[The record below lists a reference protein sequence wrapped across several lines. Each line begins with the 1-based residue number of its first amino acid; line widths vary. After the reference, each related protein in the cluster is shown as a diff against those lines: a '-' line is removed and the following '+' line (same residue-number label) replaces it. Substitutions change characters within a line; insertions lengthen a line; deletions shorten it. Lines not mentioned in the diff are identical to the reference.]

1 MKKALSLVLALL
13 MVLSMTACGSSGTE
27 TPSAAPA
34 ATNGETA
41 ATAAAGE
48 KTLTV
53 WVEKIFS
60 DDANNYMVERVQQY
74 GKDKGVNV
82 TCELVAVTDFVTK
95 LNAAIEAGV
104 GVPDVTSADATR
116 LVNYYPDIPCVDVSK
131 LVDEI
136 NADRP
141 YFKAAYDGTK
151 IGDSHYFVPFCSS
164 TTMMFV
170 RKDKLE
176 AAGITKMPTTWEE
189 VVAAARAV
197 SDPDNDFYGLG
208 MGCGDTDDD
217 DENMFREWVWNEGG
231 SLFKE
236 DGSVNSE
243 DGTFAKTA
251 ELYGQLY
258 QEKVIPPDATTW
270 DSGGNNGSYLAGRTA
285 IVFNAP
291 TLYNAMANN
300 EEYKDL
306 LANTYIAAPV
316 VGSANGIYMSF
327 NRGFGIMNTC
337 KDMDTAEDFL
347 HYMLDKE
354 WYDQYMDQVAPV
366 YAPVFEDEKQNPTW
380 SEGVNAAVLS
390 YAENASGYYG
400 WPVATLEGRA
410 VAAKH
415 MYMFPFEK
423 VFNQVATGT
432 ATAEAAI
439 QEQIFN
445 IEDLSAQINR

>member
-1 MKKALSLVLALL
+1 MKKALSLLLAVL
-13 MVLSMTACGSSGTE
+13 MVLSMAACGSSGTPTADTTAPE
-27 TPSAAPA
+27 AGTDAPA
-34 ATNGETA
+34 SDGA
-41 ATAAAGE
+41 

-74 GKDKGVNV
+74 GKDKGVEV

-104 GVPDVTSADATR
+104 GVPDVISADATR
-116 LVNYYPDIPCVDVSK
+116 LVNYYPDIPCVDVSA

-141 YFKAAYDGTK
+141 YFQAAYDGTK

-164 TTMMFV
+164 STMMFV
-170 RKDKLE
+170 RKDKLQE
-176 AAGITKMPTTWEE
+176 AGITEMPKTWDD

-197 SDPDNDFYGLG
+197 SDPANDFYGLG

-236 DGSVNSE
+236 DGSVNTE
-243 DGTFAKTA
+243 DTTFAEIA
-251 ELYGQLY
+251 NLYGTLY
-258 QEKVIPPDATTW
+258 NEGVIPPDATTW

-300 EEYKDL
+300 EEYAEL

-316 VGSANGIYMSF
+316 SGSTNGIYMSF

-347 HYMLDKE
+347 RYMLDKE

-366 YAPVFEDEKQNPTW
+366 YAPVFEDEKENPTW

-439 QEQIFN
+439 QEQVFN
-445 IEDLSAQINR
+445 IEDLSAQIIR

>member
-1 MKKALSLVLALL
+1 M
-13 MVLSMTACGSSGTE
+13 
-27 TPSAAPA
+27 
-34 ATNGETA
+34 
-41 ATAAAGE
+41 
-48 KTLTV
+48 
-53 WVEKIFS
+53 
-60 DDANNYMVERVQQY
+60 
-74 GKDKGVNV
+74 
-82 TCELVAVTDFVTK
+82 
-95 LNAAIEAGV
+95 
-104 GVPDVTSADATR
+104 
-116 LVNYYPDIPCVDVSK
+116 
-131 LVDEI
+131 
-136 NADRP
+136 
-141 YFKAAYDGTK
+141 
-151 IGDSHYFVPFCSS
+151 
-164 TTMMFV
+164 
-170 RKDKLE
+170 
-176 AAGITKMPTTWEE
+176 
-189 VVAAARAV
+189 
-197 SDPDNDFYGLG
+197 
-208 MGCGDTDDD
+208 
-217 DENMFREWVWNEGG
+217 
-231 SLFKE
+231 
-236 DGSVNSE
+236 NSE
-243 DGTFAKTA
+243 DGTFAKIA

-337 KDMDTAEDFL
+337 KDRDTAEDFL

-380 SEGVNAAVLS
+380 SEGVNAAVLN